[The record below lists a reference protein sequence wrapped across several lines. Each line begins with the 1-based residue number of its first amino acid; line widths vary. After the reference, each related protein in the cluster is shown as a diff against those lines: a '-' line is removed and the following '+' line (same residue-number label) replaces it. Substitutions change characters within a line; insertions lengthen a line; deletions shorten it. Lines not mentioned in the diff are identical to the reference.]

1 MTGKKEPNIRENFHA
16 CHRHTHAPHFD
27 TCRGG
32 YSNAPEDGD
41 VGRDDDLARVG
52 DHERAA
58 VVLQADL
65 VAREVARPVRG
76 REDLL
81 GPVVVDGGHQL
92 FEAAPVV
99 AHVGDAHEVLTDDL
113 GKKVKRLPCFHNVE
127 IQSFNGNIDVGIL
140 AC

>member
-1 MTGKKEPNIRENFHA
+1 MRVSFMHA
-16 CHRHTHAPHFD
+16 MDTRPHFD
-27 TCRGG
+27 TGRGG

-58 VVLQADL
+58 VVLQANL
-65 VAREVARPVRG
+65 VAREVPRPVRG

-81 GPVVVDGGHQL
+81 GPVVVDRGHQL

-99 AHVGDAHEVLTDDL
+99 AHVRDAHEVLADDL
-113 GKKVKRLPCFHNVE
+113 ERR
-127 IQSFNGNIDVGIL
+127 SNG
-140 AC
+140 